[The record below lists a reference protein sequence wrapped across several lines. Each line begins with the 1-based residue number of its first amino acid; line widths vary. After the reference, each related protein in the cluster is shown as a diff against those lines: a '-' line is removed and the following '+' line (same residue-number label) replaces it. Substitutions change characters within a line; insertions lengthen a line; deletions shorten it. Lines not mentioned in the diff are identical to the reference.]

1 MSNKMRSTLK
11 ITSIIL
17 IILWALMAKAIIVI
31 PVLAPYMF
39 WIVIISF
46 ILLLVASR

>member
-1 MSNKMRSTLK
+1 MSNKTRSTLK
-11 ITSIIL
+11 IVSIIL
-17 IILWALMAKAIIVI
+17 IVLWALMARSIIAIPI
-31 PVLAPYMF
+31 LAPYMF